1 MDKKGQN
8 EWDLASPVIAAL
20 RRGITGLHVGNVQ
33 VVSESNPNPLAAIRK
48 TLYANQRAHNHPPPS
63 KGRPVLLLPRQN
75 PITLLDEGQRKAAEM
90 IKVGKGLLNL
100 YKFSSSQISVE
111 EGTDRSL

>member
-20 RRGITGLHVGNVQ
+20 RRGITGLRVGNVQ

-48 TLYANQRAHNHPPPS
+48 TLYANQWAHNHPHPS
-63 KGRPVLLLPRQN
+63 KGRTVLLLPRQN

-100 YKFSSSQISVE
+100 YKFSPAQISVE
-111 EGTDRSL
+111 EGIDRSL